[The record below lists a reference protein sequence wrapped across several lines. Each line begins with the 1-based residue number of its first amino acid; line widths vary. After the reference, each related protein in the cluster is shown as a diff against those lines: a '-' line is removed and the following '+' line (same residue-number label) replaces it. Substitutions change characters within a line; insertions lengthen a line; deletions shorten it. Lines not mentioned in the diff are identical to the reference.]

1 MKDSIKRMVKSTQEQ
16 AVASGITALNQK
28 RLNELLENLNQ
39 QDINIET
46 ALIELGKLKEF
57 IGDPSK
63 ILGSHLTKHGEIAEN
78 MQVYISNARRA
89 VEGLEK
95 NHTFDDVG
103 RTAVEDYLR
112 DGQAVQ
118 SKFYNGLNNTLFGK
132 NALSDH
138 LNKNKDFITNGGS
151 YDIPKDQYEKMIELL
166 DKYKDNPKELSGSE
180 YRLAEKINDFLEKN
194 DLELGENIK
203 PAVVTYSD
211 SQQGNASQVV
221 EKEEKNIKEEDK
233 KQRERAYKKS
243 KPSFK
248 EGAKATAISAI
259 AEGGI
264 NFCISFV
271 GKRKEKKLSE
281 FTSDDWK
288 EIGIDTRDGA
298 IKGGIRGGSI
308 YILTNFTATPA
319 NVASAYVTAGF
330 GISQQL
336 KELEKGNVSKEDFV
350 IECEA
355 ICLDVT
361 VSTIAAIAGE
371 ILIPIPILGAVIG
384 SVAGEYIKKWCNKL
398 GDERSKKIIENY
410 NNEMNQ
416 LNKKLD
422 LQLLEVIL
430 EIRKE
435 LDKYD
440 DLEKLAFNEDVNIA
454 FKGSINL
461 AKEIGVSSKEILKTK
476 NDIDDYFLV

>member
-1 MKDSIKRMVKSTQEQ
+1 MKDSIKRMVKSAQEQ

-46 ALIELGKLKEF
+46 ALIELVKLKEF

-63 ILGSHLTKHGEIAEN
+63 ILGSHFTKHGEIAEN

-95 NHTFDDVG
+95 NHTFDGVG

-319 NVASAYVTAGF
+319 NVASAYVT
-330 GISQQL
+330 QQL